1 MVVKS
6 MNSYIADELAN
17 KVKYLHFA
25 LDQAQNI
32 IDTLQTENFRLK
44 DVLMGLASENN
55 KDLII
60 NNEEV
65 CV

>member
-1 MVVKS
+1 MIVKS

>member
-1 MVVKS
+1 MVVRS